1 MKPETNATKRL
12 SLKYLCFHFN
22 VMPSMVEMLDSEVF
36 PDFATLWDELPLPYL
51 LPTKSQ
57 GLVETSGSARKKV
70 GTPA

>member
-51 LPTKSQ
+51 LPTKC
-57 GLVETSGSARKKV
+57 
-70 GTPA
+70 